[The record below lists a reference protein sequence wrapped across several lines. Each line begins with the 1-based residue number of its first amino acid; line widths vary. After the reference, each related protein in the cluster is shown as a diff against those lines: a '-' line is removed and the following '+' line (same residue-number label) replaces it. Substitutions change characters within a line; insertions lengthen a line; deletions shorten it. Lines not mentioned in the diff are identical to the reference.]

1 MKTITIESG
10 GNIVENQLYRSTK
23 NKVLAG
29 VCGGIAEYFK
39 IDPLIVRIL
48 CIALATMGAGIFLY
62 IIAIFLIPVR
72 PKNEFYESED
82 AFSSPVDAGR
92 NRLAAGGI
100 LVGIGVLLL
109 LKETLH
115 WFNFNL
121 FWPLILILVGA
132 LILYNSKRRS

>member
-1 MKTITIESG
+1 MEVLFVG
-10 GNIVENQLYRSTK
+10 NQLYRSTK

-39 IDPLIVRIL
+39 IDPIIVRIL
-48 CIALATMGAGIFLY
+48 FIALATAGAGIFLY

-72 PKNEFYESED
+72 PGDEFYVSDDEYTK
-82 AFSSPVDAGR
+82 PVDTGR

-100 LVGIGVLLL
+100 LVGVGLLLL

-115 WFNFNL
+115 WFNINM
-121 FWPLILILVGA
+121 WPVILILVGLA
-132 LILYNSKRRS
+132 ILYYNKRGK